1 MYSNNRYSI
10 YLEFEK
16 INSFTQQ
23 KLTKM
28 KKIFYTLSL
37 SLVFGCAIN
46 IGTKRETLS
55 NEKTNRNESLSI
67 KTSNVV
73 LNSNSEEIL
82 FVIEMSIKDKTKN
95 EVEKFTQYLS
105 DFIVEREPS
114 TVYGYFI
121 SDDGSKV
128 SLIERYNN
136 SKDGI
141 QHGKDFVNGPN
152 INKFFEFF
160 EIDSFLVLGKATDEF
175 KIWTKEN
182 GFKIEYRESVAG
194 YLRK

>member
-1 MYSNNRYSI
+1 VYSNNRYSI
-10 YLEFEK
+10 HLEFEK

-28 KKIFYTLSL
+28 KKIFYILSL

-46 IGTKRETLS
+46 IGTKREIVS
-55 NEKTNRNESLSI
+55 NETTNKNQSLI
-67 KTSNVV
+67 NKTSNVV

-121 SDDGSKV
+121 SDDGSKI

-182 GFKIEYRESVAG
+182 GFEIEYRESVGG
-194 YLRK
+194 YVRK